1 MILSEDPREIGGLQ
15 LDIMPYM
22 KKIAVITPVFN
33 GEKFIADCIQSVLL
47 SHTNEKFSV
56 EHTVIDDGSTDNTW
70 EALHKIS
77 APNLKKLRMDHNIG
91 SSASRNF
98 AIKHTDADYIF
109 CLDADDIIFQNS
121 LGVLFET
128 MHKYKADWVYGDFLR
143 ADENLR
149 YLVGDD
155 YYGHHFKNSSDIL
168 SSIFSGEHFFQ
179 QNCMYS
185 KKFFDAAGSFDE
197 SMKVCE
203 DLDLFIRFALK
214 GYCPVYVPG
223 PLYLHRFHQ
232 DNVSK
237 ATGRENNLEVHR
249 EDVKKLHDKYK

>member
-1 MILSEDPREIGGLQ
+1 
-15 LDIMPYM
+15 M

-33 GEKFIADCIQSVLL
+33 GEKFIADCIRSVLR
-47 SHTNEKFSV
+47 SNTNDEFSV
-56 EHTVIDDGSTDNTW
+56 EHTVIDDGSTDTTW
-70 EALHKIS
+70 EVIGQTS
-77 APNLKKLRMDHNIG
+77 APNLKKLRVDKNVG

-98 AIKHTDADYIF
+98 AIKQTDADYIF

-121 LGVLFET
+121 LKLLAEAINK
-128 MHKYKADWVYGDFLR
+128 HNKDWIYGDFLR
-143 ADENLR
+143 TDENLR
-149 YLVGDD
+149 YQIGQD
-155 YYGHHFKNSSDIL
+155 YYGHHFKSAADFL
-168 SSIFSGEHFFQ
+168 SSVFAGEHFLQ
-179 QNCMYS
+179 QNCIYS
-185 KKFFDAAGSFDE
+185 KKLFDSVGGFDE